1 VGSGVVLTMVGPK
14 AAASPA
20 SVVGGP
26 ASALPG
32 GERGHGRKTDTVI
45 DAAMMSKAIKTH
57 NHRRVVEWAGGGP
70 DVVRFFRFIETL
82 AHRDCLVTPPAVL

>member
-14 AAASPA
+14 AVASAA

-32 GERGHGRKTDTVI
+32 GERGHGRKTDTVT
-45 DAAMMSKAIKTH
+45 DAAMTSKAIKTH
-57 NHRRVVEWAGGGP
+57 NHRLVAEGARAGP
-70 DVVRFFRFIETL
+70 DVVRFFGFIETL
-82 AHRDCLVTPPAVL
+82 ADRDWLVLHRRN